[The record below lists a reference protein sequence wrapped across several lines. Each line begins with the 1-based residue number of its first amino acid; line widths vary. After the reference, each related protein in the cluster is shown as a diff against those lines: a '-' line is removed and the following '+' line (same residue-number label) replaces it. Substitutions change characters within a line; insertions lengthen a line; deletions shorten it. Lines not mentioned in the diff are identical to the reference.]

1 MSVKPQHKMDQ
12 LVGKLDI
19 SEVLD
24 VGSGK
29 QLCSVCCV
37 FFLRKCWMVGT
48 RAVICRVLTH
58 FVCFVVGIV
67 AKEMVPEADVCVWAN
82 S

>member
-1 MSVKPQHKMDQ
+1 MSVKPQQKMDQ

-37 FFLRKCWMVGT
+37 L
-48 RAVICRVLTH
+48 I
-58 FVCFVVGIV
+58 
-67 AKEMVPEADVCVWAN
+67 
-82 S
+82 